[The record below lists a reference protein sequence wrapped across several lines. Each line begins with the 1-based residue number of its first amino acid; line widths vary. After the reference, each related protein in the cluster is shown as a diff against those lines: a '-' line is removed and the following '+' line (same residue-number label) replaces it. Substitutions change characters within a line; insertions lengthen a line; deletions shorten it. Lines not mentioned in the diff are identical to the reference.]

1 MSTDLQLKGDSRRR
15 QLESSTAYAAA
26 HGLDLVDDAQL
37 EDIGISAFKG
47 ANIKE
52 GALGR
57 FLDAAKAGKIERGSF
72 LLVESLDRLSRQ
84 EVRKSLAIFLN
95 IIDAGINIVTLA
107 DNRTYTA
114 DNTQEIDLITSLVIM
129 SRAHEESRTKSQRVG
144 AAWANKRA
152 QAQTRP
158 LTKWCPAWLR
168 LSDDRKNYEIIE
180 GRAAIVRTI
189 FEDTVAGIGNYS
201 ITRRLNERKVPH
213 FGKSRGWHSSYIAK
227 ILNSR
232 AVIGEFQPHRL
243 VDGKR
248 SPEGGPIKNYF
259 PSIIDEQ
266 LFFRAQLSRTERL
279 RRGAGRKGAFISNLF
294 SSLATCAYCH
304 SPMKFENK
312 GAPPKGAA
320 FLVCDNAIRGLG
332 CSIARWRY
340 DQFEASFLAFVQ
352 ELDLEALVR
361 SENETK
367 KRGEFDDEIASL
379 RGELISI
386 EQQRDRTFELF
397 AKAGGASDY
406 VAQKLEELQQRH
418 TTLDTA
424 LKQKESARLA
434 LNSDLTG
441 FYESKE
447 QIKTLIE
454 KLQKPGDEV
463 YKLRSQIAS
472 KLKSLIL
479 TLTVAPL
486 GDIPRLRRSIEFL
499 RNDKSEADK
508 TELMGHMTEMLKDDR
523 QKRRYFAIY
532 FKDKTIR
539 AVFPNV
545 NDPLLFDEQVFE
557 CARR

>member
-1 MSTDLQLKGDSRRR
+1 MPAPTPRSRAYSYIRMSTDLQLKGDSRRR

-248 SPEGGPIKNYF
+248 SPEGEPIKNYF

-279 RRGAGRKGAFISNLF
+279 RRGSGRKGAFISNLF

-312 GAPPKGAA
+312 GAPSKGAA
-320 FLVCDNAIRGLG
+320 FLVCDNAIRGLD
-332 CSIARWRY
+332 A
-340 DQFEASFLAFVQ
+340 ASQDGV
-352 ELDLEALVR
+352 
-361 SENETK
+361 T
-367 KRGEFDDEIASL
+367 I
-379 RGELISI
+379 
-386 EQQRDRTFELF
+386 
-397 AKAGGASDY
+397 
-406 VAQKLEELQQRH
+406 
-418 TTLDTA
+418 
-424 LKQKESARLA
+424 
-434 LNSDLTG
+434 NSKHRFWLS
-441 FYESKE
+441 F
-447 QIKTLIE
+447 
-454 KLQKPGDEV
+454 
-463 YKLRSQIAS
+463 
-472 KLKSLIL
+472 KSLIWRRL
-479 TLTVAPL
+479 SAAKTKQINVPILMR
-486 GDIPRLRRSIEFL
+486 RLRPFVVSPHQSSNKEIVPTSYLPTLEQPAVLFPRS
-499 RNDKSEADK
+499 
-508 TELMGHMTEMLKDDR
+508 
-523 QKRRYFAIY
+523 
-532 FKDKTIR
+532 
-539 AVFPNV
+539 
-545 NDPLLFDEQVFE
+545 
-557 CARR
+557 